1 MKLSENTINILKN
14 FAQINPSLVIKPGNT
29 LKTISPVKTVF
40 ASATVEEKFP
50 VQFAI
55 YDLSKFLGSISLFAS
70 PEINFGDH
78 DYVISEG
85 KQKMRFANADPAVIV
100 TPPEKEIKLP
110 SEDIKF
116 DISASDLQRLL
127 RSLGILSL
135 PEVAIVGE
143 EGTVYLRTV
152 NTKLNE
158 SSDSFS
164 IEVGKSDKNFTAVF
178 KSENLKLMQKD
189 YTISLSFKGL
199 AQFKSDTVAY
209 IVPCE
214 ASSSF

>member
-1 MKLSENTINILKN
+1 MKLSENTINVLKN
-14 FAQINPSLVIKPGNT
+14 FSQINPSLVIKAGNV

-40 ASATVEEKFP
+40 SVATVEEKFP
-50 VQFAI
+50 TEFAI
-55 YDLSKFLGSISLFAS
+55 YDLTKFLGSISLFTS
-70 PEINFGDH
+70 PEIEFGDK
-78 DYVISEG
+78 YYLITEG
-85 KQKMRFANADPAVIV
+85 KQKMRFAFADPSVIV
-100 TPPEKEIKLP
+100 TPPEKELKLP
-110 SEDIKF
+110 TEDVKF
-116 DISASDLQRLL
+116 EINANDLQRLL
-127 RSLGILSL
+127 KSLGVLSL

-152 NTKLNE
+152 NSKMND

-164 IEVGKSDKNFTAVF
+164 IEVGKADKNFSAVF

-199 AQFKSDTVAY
+199 AQFKADNILY